1 MTRSSKMTKNDQ
13 TFRDFTPYEH
23 EIIDK
28 LLEKSFP
35 GRDEIYEQM
44 KNCLVRTLDEDESL
58 EFLVKSNVKAK
69 VKRRIPVEAEF
80 QDIDG
85 VLIHILLHVIDGKV
99 NELEIYKEDGSP
111 IIENPDPSKLKVVY
125 LD

>member
-1 MTRSSKMTKNDQ
+1 MTESDQ
-13 TFRDFTPYEH
+13 EFRNFTAFEQR
-23 EIIDK
+23 IIDR

-35 GRDEIYEQM
+35 GRDEICEQM
-44 KNCLVRTLDEDESL
+44 KKSFVKTIDEDKSL
-58 EFLVKSNVKAK
+58 EFLVKTNVKSR

-80 QDIDG
+80 QDADG
-85 VLIHILLHVIDGKV
+85 VLVHILLHVVDGKV

-111 IIENPDPSKLKVVY
+111 IIEIPDPSKLKVVC

>member
-1 MTRSSKMTKNDQ
+1 MTKNDK
-13 TFRDFTPYEH
+13 TFRDFTAYEQ
-23 EIIDK
+23 EIVDK

-35 GRDEIYEQM
+35 GRDEICEQM
-44 KNCLVRTLDEDESL
+44 KNCLVRTIDEDKSL

-69 VKRRIPVEAEF
+69 VKKRIPVEAEF
-80 QDIDG
+80 EDTDG
-85 VLIHILLHVIDGKV
+85 VLIHILLHVIDGQV

-111 IIENPDPSKLKVVY
+111 IIESPDPSKLQVVC

>member
-1 MTRSSKMTKNDQ
+1 MTKNDH
-13 TFRDFTPYEH
+13 TFRDLTTH
-23 EIIDK
+23 EQGIIDR
-28 LLEKSFP
+28 LLEKAFP
-35 GRDEIYEQM
+35 GRDEICEQM
-44 KNCLVRTLDEDESL
+44 KKCLVRTIDEDESL
-58 EFLVKSNVKAK
+58 EFLVKSDVKAK

-99 NELEIYKEDGSP
+99 NELEIYKEDGAS
-111 IIENPDPSKLKVVY
+111 IIESPDPSRLKVVC